1 MRRFTAILLLAL
13 LLMSFAL
20 PVSAATGITESRLNA
35 SVATDGTCIVNLE
48 LHFRLEEAN
57 KDLTFPLPINARS
70 ITVNGSSARTY
81 TEGGVRHVKLGGVV
95 GNTAGTFTVYL
106 QYTVPDTVNYDEQEK
121 LMLNLPLL
129 SGFAYGVKEF
139 EFTISM
145 PGMLP
150 QNFEPAFLSGY
161 YQQSIEANMEFSV
174 DGDKITGRIT
184 KDLKDL
190 ETLAMRLQVSNEMF
204 PREPVRQQTV
214 GTIEIIMI
222 VLASLALIYW
232 VIFLRCAPFWGKRSA
247 TAPEGFTAG
256 EFPCALTGQ
265 GADLTMMV
273 ISWAQLGYILI
284 QLQSNGRVILHK
296 RMEMGNERDPYEV
309 RVFKALFGK
318 RNFIDGTSYQYANLC
333 RKVAATPGEIR
344 DLYRRTNGNP
354 KIFRSLCALLGVFG
368 GISLASAIVG
378 EAVLGF
384 LLIFILAVFGGASS
398 WAIQGWYKGL
408 HLRNRF
414 ALIVALAL
422 CALWLLIG
430 ISANNPVIAGC
441 VIGVQLLGG
450 LACAYGG
457 RRTFTGRYI
466 AKQILG
472 LRRYLRKLNPKE
484 VQQLLRTD
492 PDFFFTMAPCALS
505 LGVAKPFAKAF
516 GGKRLSACPYL
527 TTGMDGHRTATEWL
541 QLMNKA
547 VSTLDARYLRLP
559 LERLLSQKFF

>member
-1 MRRFTAILLLAL
+1 MRRFTAILLLVF
-13 LLMSFAL
+13 LLMSLAM
-20 PVSAATGITESRLNA
+20 PVSAATGVSQSRLNA
-35 SVATDGTCIVNLE
+35 SVATDGSCIMNLE

-57 KDLTFPLPINARS
+57 KNLTFPVPINARN

-81 TEGGVRHVKLGGVV
+81 TESGVRHVKLGGIV
-95 GNTAGTFTVYL
+95 GNTAGNFTVYL
-106 QYTVPDTVNYDEQEK
+106 QYTVPNTVNFDEQEK

-129 SGFAYGVKEF
+129 SGFSYGVKEF

-150 QNFEPAFLSGY
+150 QNYEPAFLSGY
-161 YQQSIEANMEFSV
+161 YQQSIESNMEFSV

-184 KDLKDL
+184 KDLKDR
-190 ETLAMRLQVSNEMF
+190 ETLSLRLQVSNEMF

-222 VLASLALIYW
+222 VLASLALVYW

-256 EFPCALTGQ
+256 EFSCALTGQ

-273 ISWAQLGYILI
+273 LSWAQLGYILI
-284 QLQSNGRVILHK
+284 QVQGSGRVILHK

-318 RNFIDGTSYQYANLC
+318 RTFIDGTSAQYARLC
-333 RKVAATPGEIR
+333 RKVAATPGEVR
-344 DLYRRTNGNP
+344 DLYRRNNGNP
-354 KIFRSLCALLGVFG
+354 KIFRLLCAGISVFG
-368 GISLASAIVG
+368 GISLASAIAG

-384 LLIFILAVFGGASS
+384 LLIFILAVFGGATA
-398 WAIQGWYKGL
+398 WLIQDWYKGL

-422 CALWLLIG
+422 CAVWLLIG
-430 ISANNPVIAGC
+430 MAANNLIVAACAVGA
-441 VIGVQLLGG
+441 QLLGG

-457 RRTFTGRYI
+457 RRTHTGRYI

-472 LRRYLRKLNPKE
+472 LRKYLRKLSPKE
-484 VQQLLRTD
+484 IQQLQRID
-492 PDFFFTMAPCALS
+492 PDFFFTMAPCAVA

-527 TTGMDGHRTATEWL
+527 TTGMDGHRTAAEWL

-559 LERLLSQKFF
+559 LERLLSYKFF

>member
-1 MRRFTAILLLAL
+1 
-13 LLMSFAL
+13 
-20 PVSAATGITESRLNA
+20 
-35 SVATDGTCIVNLE
+35 
-48 LHFRLEEAN
+48 
-57 KDLTFPLPINARS
+57 
-70 ITVNGSSARTY
+70 
-81 TEGGVRHVKLGGVV
+81 
-95 GNTAGTFTVYL
+95 
-106 QYTVPDTVNYDEQEK
+106 
-121 LMLNLPLL
+121 MLNLPLL

-150 QNFEPAFLSGY
+150 QNYEPAFLSGY

-222 VLASLALIYW
+222 VLASLALVYW

-354 KIFRSLCALLGVFG
+354 KIFRILCALLGVFG

-398 WAIQGWYKGL
+398 WAIQGWHKGL

-430 ISANNPVIAGC
+430 ISANNLVIAGC

-547 VSTLDARYLRLP
+547 VSTLDARYQRLP